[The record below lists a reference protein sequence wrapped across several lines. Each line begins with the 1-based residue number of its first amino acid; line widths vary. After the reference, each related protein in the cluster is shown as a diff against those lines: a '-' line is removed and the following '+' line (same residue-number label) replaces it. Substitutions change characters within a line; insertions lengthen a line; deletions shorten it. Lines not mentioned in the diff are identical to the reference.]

1 MNPMMKLLMSWDI
14 KPGQEEAYF
23 QFQVQ
28 ELAPSMM
35 QMGLQLTE
43 AWYKVYGEGPRMLFG
58 GVTDDL
64 ETMKEVLESDEWQS
78 LHEKLLRFVTNYS
91 HKVVRASNRF
101 QM

>member
-1 MNPMMKLLMSWDI
+1 MNSMIKLLMNWDI

-35 QMGLQLTE
+35 EMGLHLTE
-43 AWYKVYGEGPRMLFG
+43 AWYTVYGEGPRMLFG

-64 ETMKEVLESDEWQS
+64 EAMKTLLQSEEWQS
-78 LHEKLLRFVTNYS
+78 LQEKLMRFVVNYS
-91 HKVVRASNRF
+91 QKIVRASNRF